1 MERDG
6 RRGNRVPG
14 VFPRRDENVGSLT
27 LAVQPGEL
35 DGGGSAW
42 TGGGGPE
49 R

>member
-1 MERDG
+1 MGEPR
-6 RRGNRVPG
+6 PG

-35 DGGGSAW
+35 DGGLAW